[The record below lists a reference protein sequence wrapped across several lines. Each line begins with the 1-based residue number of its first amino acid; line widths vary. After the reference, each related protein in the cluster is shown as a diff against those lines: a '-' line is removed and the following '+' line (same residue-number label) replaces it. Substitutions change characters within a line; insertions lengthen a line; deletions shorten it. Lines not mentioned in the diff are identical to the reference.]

1 MNLYRTKPRF
11 VAIDILNEILG
22 NNKSFHEL
30 KVLGVLKNLR
40 PAEKA
45 FVQRLV
51 MDTLRNLDHC
61 DKLLEKYLQKNPKL
75 QVKNILRLG
84 LTELVTGGASHAIV
98 NESVNYAASSAKT
111 RPMKGLVNAVLR
123 KLSTSAVEEWNKI
136 EGAPRLP
143 DWLRVPL
150 INAYG
155 KPAILEIEQIHS
167 LTPPIDITL
176 KDPSKINCWA
186 KKLGGRIVF
195 QESIRLENG
204 KQISAL
210 PGFKE
215 GDWWVQDAAA
225 SMPIRLL
232 NNLAGKK
239 VLDLC
244 AAPGAKTLQL
254 ASRGADVTSVDIS
267 ANRLELLKENL
278 NRCGLK
284 ANTLKADAFD
294 ITDKFDVV
302 LLDAPCS
309 ATGTIRRHP
318 DLVFCK
324 DGTDF
329 FELIEIQ
336 AKLLDHASSLVEDD
350 GIIIYV
356 TCSLLPDEGECQ
368 IEEFLNRN
376 EQFEIKRPFEFV
388 ETIPKAWVL
397 ESGDI
402 RITPASSDEK
412 YGLDGFYICYLHK
425 KPNTFEER

>member
-1 MNLYRTKPRF
+1 MNLYRTKPRV

-123 KLSTSAVEEWNKI
+123 KLSTSAVEEWNKM

-143 DWLRVPL
+143 DWLRIPL

-155 KPAILEIEQIHS
+155 MPAILEIEQIHS

-215 GDWWVQDAAA
+215 GDWWVQDTAA

-232 NNLAGKK
+232 NNLADKK

-284 ANTLKADAFD
+284 ANTIKADAFD

>member
-61 DKLLEKYLQKNPKL
+61 DKLLEKYLQKNPKSK
-75 QVKNILRLG
+75 VKNILRLG
-84 LTELVTGGASHAIV
+84 LTEIVTGGASHAIV
-98 NESVNYAASSAKT
+98 NECVKYAASSAKT

-136 EGAPRLP
+136 EGTPRLP
-143 DWLRVPL
+143 AWLRTPL

-155 KPAILEIEQIHS
+155 MPAILEIEQIHS
-167 LTPPIDITL
+167 FTPPIDITL
-176 KDPSKINCWA
+176 KDPSKINIWA

-195 QESIRLENG
+195 QESIRLQNG

-215 GDWWVQDAAA
+215 GDWWVQDTAA

-232 NNLAGKK
+232 SNLTGKK
-239 VLDLC
+239 ALDLC

-267 ANRLELLKENL
+267 ANRLEILKENL
-278 NRCGLK
+278 ARCDLK
-284 ANTLKADAFD
+284 ANIIKSDAFD
-294 ITDKFDVV
+294 ITGKFDVV

-324 DGTDF
+324 DGSDF

-336 AKLLDHASSLVEDD
+336 AKLLDHASSLVEDN
-350 GIIIYV
+350 GLIIYV

-376 EQFEIKRPFEFV
+376 DQFEINRSFEMV
-388 ETIPKAWVL
+388 KTIPKAWLL

-402 RITPASSDEK
+402 RITPASSNEK
-412 YGLDGFYICYLHK
+412 YGLDGFYICYLRK
-425 KPNTFEER
+425 KPNTF